1 MGRLFLPSFL
11 DVKVGAFYSS
21 TRRDFKS
28 VQCDCF
34 TPLIR
39 VASEDNY
46 GEGKLERTREDI
58 EELLSV
64 ASWVGILTLR
74 ICLSELDS
82 SLNIL
87 ST

>member
-1 MGRLFLPSFL
+1 MGRPFLPSLL

-28 VQCDCF
+28 VLCDCF